1 MTNFRDIKY
10 NDKLTYGELFLQVRH
25 GCPRGT
31 HFTSL
36 GIISLGRGEVFVWE
50 GLCGARGGFC
60 MGGPLWGEWE
70 GVIWSPES
78 PSS

>member
-36 GIISLGRGEVFVWE
+36 GIIPLGRGEVFVWE
-50 GLCGARGGFC
+50 GPF
-60 MGGPLWGEWE
+60 WGKWE
-70 GVIWSPES
+70 GVIWSRES
-78 PSS
+78 PFL